1 MKVFL
6 SYALSLAGLGFVIAA
21 LAGAY
26 AVNLSYPGARLRMM
40 NMLRTSVNQAEVA
53 CRAAKGT
60 FYEPLGAAI
69 KIAAMAQ
76 TTDVNIIRAST
87 KPSYEGACMMVTMHW
102 KKLFGRGKKG
112 VTMVIAGVALAIAF
126 KTNPALHIIVAV
138 LTLAGAI
145 WFLAAKSDNKRSLV
159 RAKAELLPE
168 LDRAFAEGRYVRYGA
183 TAQP

>member
-1 MKVFL
+1 VKVFL
-6 SYALSLAGLGFVIAA
+6 SYALSLTGLGLVIAA

-40 NMLRTSVNQAEVA
+40 NMLRQSVNQAEVM

-60 FYEPLGAAI
+60 FYEPIGAAI
-69 KIAAMAQ
+69 KIAALAQ

-87 KPSYEGACMMVTMHW
+87 KPGYEGACMMVTMHW

-112 VTMVIAGVALAIAF
+112 VMLVAGGVALAIVA

-145 WFLAAKSDNKRSLV
+145 WFIVTKSENERSLV

-168 LDRAFAEGRYVRYGA
+168 LDRAFAEGRYVKYG
-183 TAQP
+183 

>member
-21 LAGAY
+21 FVGAY
-26 AVNLSYPGARLRMM
+26 SVNLSYPGARLRMM
-40 NMLRTSVNQAEVA
+40 NMLRQSVNQAEVM

-60 FYEPLGAAI
+60 FYEPIGAAI
-69 KIAAMAQ
+69 KIAALAQ
-76 TTDVNIIRAST
+76 TTDLNIIRATT
-87 KPSYEGACMMVTMHW
+87 KPGYEGAVMMVTMHW

-112 VTMVIAGVALAIAF
+112 VMLVIGGLAIAIAV

-138 LTLAGAI
+138 LTAGAAV
-145 WFLAAKSDNKRSLV
+145 WFIPTKIENERSLV

-168 LDRAFAEGRYVRYGA
+168 LDRAFAEGRYVRHG
-183 TAQP
+183 